1 MILLNSTQIAEFV
14 SQGVLIFPSVI
25 DKDIN
30 TKFLS
35 LFDLDQDSKDL
46 NKTQAAPIY
55 NEFDKKLKSL
65 LTNSDYKKKYYRGID
80 HINSIKKQCKT

>member
-1 MILLNSTQIAEFV
+1 MILLNSTQMAEFV

-55 NEFDKKLKSL
+55 NE
-65 LTNSDYKKKYYRGID
+65 
-80 HINSIKKQCKT
+80 